1 MLHPLSLYRNI
12 MMDVISNVKA
22 EMESKKKE
30 KMSEYATDKK

>member
-1 MLHPLSLYRNI
+1 

-30 KMSEYATDKK
+30 KMSEYATDKKWTSI